1 MVLRHSQRLLNL
13 KVAAA
18 PQALPRVISSP
29 TTTLPAASSS
39 SSTNSASEEPVW
51 PPIFE
56 NYCAETFAA
65 NLDPYDLDPLSE
77 DLNWALPI
85 PLLIM
90 PPDILQID
98 LLWTLIIN
106 SRAFHR
112 LVTYDPEDHCLTA
125 YAYPGTFIPSEHCI
139 QYLPYECLVDFFAKA
154 ATKGLKTPSCICGPL
169 SGQWEVYT
177 PTILQKMSMTCQQVE
192 NHGELAFF
200 CAKGNNGCRWWQP
213 VVHLFANNQGPTDVQ
228 PCLEEDEFV
237 GFRTKDL
244 HEFAAAS
251 PPPWSLTN
259 LDGSLPSLP
268 SLTESTISPLHSVR
282 SIGSD
287 TAQSPLVRAL
297 DVAFA
302 VNSKHPASSPLL
314 SGISKK
320 FRASGALEK
329 GRTPNDSSPMYKKM
343 VSSKKKY
350 QLRPASFPVD
360 LASPSLN
367 FEGGTPGKRTPGDS
381 ILDVSATVSD
391 DHFFNLDQDKTSSE
405 NWAKKSYRLTAPC
418 PCSKG
423 EGPSNES
430 PTPVSPMPNADVIEL
445 TDESSD
451 ENERVPTPR
460 LKSPSQEVIEI
471 MDGSSEGDLD
481 DVEVDELDD
490 VESPTVANQT
500 STEVIEISDNSE
512 SDNEKQEEAN
522 WFQRHSK
529 IPEAT
534 LERNK
539 DALLSPE
546 GITLEL
552 LLKNLT
558 RCTYCK
564 AYYLVIHCSGGHQ
577 CSVKNSIQ
585 RRNSPFLG
593 SGLGITVIL
602 DLGVNLSQF
611 TRKFFFEVFAP
622 LDKPGLPGILELPE
636 LDLVVL
642 VHDGEDWDS
651 LFMPKL
657 VLMYENGMSVTEL
670 VKSRVEG
677 YHVYYHY
684 QDAVIK
690 VAETSGS
697 RLYSKIFALPL
708 AVSGFSPVAL
718 ASISISAM
726 PTSAT
731 TSTLSSTVIPTAPS
745 GYQALPL
752 EILEEVCLLC
762 DPQTRLSLRVVD
774 RSSRI
779 VASRHT
785 HRRLKLSLP
794 PNWQSK
800 KTPSPSKFSVAC
812 FDEELVMAIFI
823 WMWFV
828 GQRAVSFSLT
838 NYSMMNNTAF
848 FMRLLPRLETLIIQG
863 VQCLAVN
870 NPRIHFPY
878 ICPHHI
884 QHLVLRNV
892 IFVDVG
898 VSAHAVESLMAP
910 GMELRTVEINNVIHG
925 HTPVSIPNPSPL
937 LVSRWRERWGLSP
950 AWGPSP
956 TSLKLFRMVL
966 LAPNFQKLS
975 NTGPRPNGR
984 PPLEN
989 FQCLVRQLF
998 RLPHGHM
1005 ELAPYLED
1013 NEIYPCSFPTTHLTQ
1028 LDLGLT
1034 EEVLSLG
1041 RPILRQV
1048 ANTLLYLRLRLCTS
1062 SVLHVRMYIVL
1073 TNLLAASQ
1081 TFLPIDW
1088 DSPTEYISMRD
1099 LQVLQEFVLITPLSN
1114 LSYGLKTAQS
1124 WWSQSKFQSW
1134 TSFELII
1141 KLPPNDA
1148 RPSWGYRA
1156 TQFLRDY
1163 LSAGDV
1169 KIILQGCDLHIHAGA
1184 MYRGRFLI
1192 HLWAGRDGAGQLR
1205 VVRQEDVE
1213 YVTNLVAS
1221 LKEDP
1226 LIHTNQIEWKV

>member
-1 MVLRHSQRLLNL
+1 MVLHRSQRLLDL

-18 PQALPRVISSP
+18 PQALPQVISSP

-39 SSTNSASEEPVW
+39 SLMNSASEEPVW

-65 NLDPYDLDPLSE
+65 NLDPYNLDPLSK

-98 LLWTLIIN
+98 LSRTLIIN

-112 LVTYDPEDHCLTA
+112 LVTYDSIRL
-125 YAYPGTFIPSEHCI
+125 
-139 QYLPYECLVDFFAKA
+139 AKA

-177 PTILQKMSMTCQQVE
+177 PTILWKMSMTCQRVE
-192 NHGELAFF
+192 NRGELAFF
-200 CAKGNNGCRWWQP
+200 CAKGNNGCCWWQP
-213 VVHLFANNQGPTDVQ
+213 VMHLFANNQGPTDVQ

-244 HEFAAAS
+244 R
-251 PPPWSLTN
+251 LTN

-268 SLTESTISPLHSVR
+268 SLTESTISPLHSVCA
-282 SIGSD
+282 IGSD
-287 TAQSPLVRAL
+287 SAQSPLVRAL
-297 DVAFA
+297 DVAFT
-302 VNSKHPASSPLL
+302 VNSKRPASSPLL

-329 GRTPNDSSPMYKKM
+329 GRTPNDSSPMYKKT

-367 FEGGTPGKRTPGDS
+367 FEGGTPGKQTPGDG
-381 ILDVSATVSD
+381 ILD
-391 DHFFNLDQDKTSSE
+391 DKTSSE
-405 NWAKKSYRLTAPC
+405 NRAKKSYRLTAPRLRL
-418 PCSKG
+418 KG

-451 ENERVPTPR
+451 ENKSIFSG
-460 LKSPSQEVIEI
+460 LKSPSREVIEI
-471 MDGSSEGDLD
+471 TDGSSEGDLD
-481 DVEVDELDD
+481 NMEVDELDN
-490 VESPTVANQT
+490 VESLTVANQT

-522 WFQRHSK
+522 VIVVPTVCSRARCSHSK

-546 GITLEL
+546 
-552 LLKNLT
+552 
-558 RCTYCK
+558 
-564 AYYLVIHCSGGHQ
+564 VQ
-577 CSVKNSIQ
+577 Q
-585 RRNSPFLG
+585 RNSPFLG

-611 TRKFFFEVFAP
+611 AWKFFFEVFAL

-670 VKSRVEG
+670 VKSWVEG

-697 RLYSKIFALPL
+697 QLYSKIFALPL

-718 ASISISAM
+718 ASISISAT

-731 TSTLSSTVIPTAPS
+731 TSTLSSMVIPTAPS

-752 EILEEVCLLC
+752 EILKEVCLLC

-779 VASRHT
+779 VTSRHT

-848 FMRLLPRLETLIIQG
+848 FMRLLPHLETLIIQG
-863 VQCLAVN
+863 VQCLVVN

-878 ICPHHI
+878 ICPRHI

-925 HTPVSIPNPSPL
+925 HTPVSIPNPSLL
-937 LVSRWRERWGLSP
+937 LVSHWRERWGLSL
-950 AWGPSP
+950 AWGPGP
-956 TSLKLFRMVL
+956 TSPKLFRMVL

-989 FQCLVRQLF
+989 FQHLVRQLF
-998 RLPHGHM
+998 RLPHGRM

-1013 NEIYPCSFPTTHLTQ
+1013 NEIYPRSFPTTHLTQ

-1041 RPILRQV
+1041 RPILRQ
-1048 ANTLLYLRLRLCTS
+1048 A
-1062 SVLHVRMYIVL
+1062 L
-1073 TNLLAASQ
+1073 TTYELSFASASQ
-1081 TFLPIDW
+1081 TFSPIDW

-1114 LSYGLKTAQS
+1114 LSYGLKMAQS

-1163 LSAGDV
+1163 LSAGDI
-1169 KIILQGCDLHIHAGA
+1169 KIILQGCDLHIH
-1184 MYRGRFLI
+1184 
-1192 HLWAGRDGAGQLR
+1192 AGRDGAGQLR

-1213 YVTNLVAS
+1213 YVTDLVMS